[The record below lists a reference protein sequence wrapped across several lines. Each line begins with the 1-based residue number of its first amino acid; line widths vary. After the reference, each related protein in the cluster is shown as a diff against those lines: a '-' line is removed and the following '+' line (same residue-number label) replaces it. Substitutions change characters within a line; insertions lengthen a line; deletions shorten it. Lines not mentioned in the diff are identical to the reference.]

1 MFHKGNSHDIQ
12 VIKTVK
18 IHLEQ
23 KAKSEDS
30 QLSSEARV
38 WVAFGLGD

>member
-18 IHLEQ
+18 VYVEQ
-23 KAKSEDS
+23 KTESEDS
-30 QLSSEARV
+30 
-38 WVAFGLGD
+38 